1 MPGYTFLG
9 IVVGFLPAFGWR
21 GDTGEGRWCWFIRL
35 APPELILLTS
45 CIGFL
50 PIIIVVILYSI
61 ILHHALRKVI
71 QLKRASRNNGAV
83 SGNLRIHVG
92 TKSTTPMPS
101 HSTAANSDGGSAGA
115 AVAKEM
121 SRNAGSGHNNRGGD
135 GGALS
140 ETEEPLQPRERS
152 KGIFNFLSR

>member
-1 MPGYTFLG
+1 M
-9 IVVGFLPAFGWR
+9 VGFLPAFGWR

-71 QLKRASRNNGAV
+71 QLKRAARNNGAV

-92 TKSTTPMPS
+92 TKSTTMPMPS
-101 HSTAANSDGGSAGA
+101 HGTAARNSSVGGSTGGA
-115 AVAKEM
+115 AVAKDL
-121 SRNAGSGHNNRGGD
+121 GHNNRGGD